1 MDTAI
6 IPSTFLLTLLLLVG
20 LFFFIRAST
29 KDRTEQAKIASED
42 DETILMGQLKDYF
55 QSRAYRLVS
64 ADPEKKEVIFEGF
77 VQPSW
82 FLAVFLTVLAALG
95 LACLG
100 LVLAQL
106 FSSQNPFFLVLVA
119 PLSGIFYWRQS
130 GRIEKVLLKMEFCQ
144 NEQHPS
150 SIITVTAHRDELAE
164 LKRALQVKALQV
176 KIVDVIT

>member
-1 MDTAI
+1 MDNPI

-42 DETILMGQLKDYF
+42 NETILMGQLKDYF
-55 QSRAYRLVS
+55 QSRAYRVVS

-82 FLAVFLTVLAALG
+82 FLAVFLTILSALG

-106 FSSQNPFFLVLVA
+106 LSSQNPFFLVLVA
-119 PLSGIFYWRQS
+119 PLS
-130 GRIEKVLLKMEFCQ
+130 
-144 NEQHPS
+144 
-150 SIITVTAHRDELAE
+150 
-164 LKRALQVKALQV
+164 
-176 KIVDVIT
+176 